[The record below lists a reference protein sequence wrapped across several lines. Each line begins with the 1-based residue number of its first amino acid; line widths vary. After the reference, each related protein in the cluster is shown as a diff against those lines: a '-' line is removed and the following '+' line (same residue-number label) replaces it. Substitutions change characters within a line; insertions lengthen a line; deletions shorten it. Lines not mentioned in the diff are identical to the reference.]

1 MQYLSACAL
10 ILYAPASALAYAET
24 TATPHVRQAL
34 FLVALLA
41 LAYIVSYLLIERVS
55 HRFGIVTGVEYIIF
69 GAILGG
75 VGSLDT
81 ELAYRFR
88 PIIFL
93 GIGTL
98 GLLTGL
104 RLNLRKFKRLEL
116 EALRV
121 SLIIS
126 LITLLFVSGI
136 PAAALLALGRRE
148 MLLAILPGL
157 LCIGA
162 TSMVAAPNSIASLI
176 NFLKARGDATQ
187 LSLWTAK
194 LCSIFAVVVFG
205 LIFCLF
211 NPRESEV
218 TRNFGFWQWLAIHL
232 LLGTVLGAIFGMF
245 LRKDLGQEKT
255 MTVVIGMVIF
265 SSGLA
270 YYLQL
275 SPILVNTVLGFVLIN
290 TCSQGEE
297 VEQMLTSLERPLYI
311 VLFFFAGVSWNF
323 AQRWWTLVLFIPYL
337 GLRRVGRGVGGVL
350 ASFGSLLDRRTPGM
364 GRALLAPGGLSV
376 AIALNFDAVYGHT
389 IFGPAVYTTL
399 LLGIII
405 SDILSYARTRSWL
418 IDATDVK
425 LRKSERA
432 VGGAA

>member
-1 MQYLSACAL
+1 MQYLLSCKL
-10 ILYAPASALAYAET
+10 TFVSMLAYAEPV
-24 TATPHVRQAL
+24 AAPPVRQAL
-34 FLVALLA
+34 LLLALLA

-75 VGSLDT
+75 IGSFDT

-93 GIGTL
+93 GIGAL

-104 RLNLRKFKRLEL
+104 RLNLRTFKRLEL

-121 SLIIS
+121 SFIIS
-126 LITLLFVSGI
+126 LVTLFFVSAV
-136 PAAALLALGRRE
+136 PAAVLLALGRRDA
-148 MLLAILPGL
+148 LFAILPGL
-157 LCIGA
+157 LCLGSA
-162 TSMVAAPNSIASLI
+162 SMIAAPNSIASLV
-176 NFLKARGDATQ
+176 NFLKARGDAAH

-194 LCSIFAVVVFG
+194 LCSSFAVVVFG
-205 LIFCLF
+205 LIFCFF
-211 NPRESEV
+211 NPRESIV
-218 TRNFGFWQWLAIHL
+218 TRSFGFWEWLAIHL
-232 LLGTVLGAIFGMF
+232 LLGTVLGAIFTMF
-245 LRKDLGQEKT
+245 LRRDLAEEKT
-255 MTVVIGMVIF
+255 MTVVIGMITF
-265 SSGLA
+265 SSGLS

-275 SPILVNTVLGFVLIN
+275 SPILVNAVIGLIIIN
-290 TCSQGEE
+290 ACQQGEH
-297 VEQMLTSLERPLYI
+297 VEKMLSSLERPLYI

-323 AQRWWTLVLFIPYL
+323 AQRWWTFALFIPYL
-337 GLRRVGRGVGGVL
+337 ALRRVGRGVGGVL
-350 ASFGSLLDRRTPGM
+350 ASFGSLLDRRIPGM

-418 IDATDVK
+418 IDATDVR
-425 LRKSERA
+425 LRKPERA
-432 VGGAA
+432 SGEAA